1 MEINHLITTISRG
14 GAENQLLTLCKEQ
27 VKAGKSV
34 SVIYLKG
41 NPDLDSKFRR
51 AGVNVIDKFANK
63 NPVLQLFQIR
73 KHLPFNSSIL
83 HCHLPRAELIGSIA
97 KKRNALI
104 LSKHNSEPFFPGAP
118 RFISRFLARFVSK
131 QASACIAIS
140 NAVRDY
146 LIDNDET
153 IQSLQID
160 VIPYGFDQDFKLDPE
175 VRRTLLIQLPQG
187 SPIIGA
193 VGRLAPQKDYPTL
206 LQAFSVFL
214 VNFPTAQLII
224 LGSGPDYERL
234 LKLTEMLKIRQ
245 NVKFIG
251 NSNQVS
257 EWMSLFD
264 FFVLPSR
271 YEGFGLVLLEAM
283 QSGTPIIAA
292 NNSAI
297 PEVLGE
303 DYFGLFQTSDIDSLS
318 LQLYDFSFAAKRLES
333 KLHLDR
339 RLEMFRPEV
348 MGARIDSIYLDA
360 ALASKNI

>member
-1 MEINHLITTISRG
+1 MEINHLITTVSRG

-27 VKAGKSV
+27 VKAGNSV
-34 SVIYLKG
+34 NVIYLKG
-41 NPDLDSKFRR
+41 NPDLELKFQF
-51 AGVNVIDKFANK
+51 AGVKIVDEFANK
-63 NPVLQLFQIR
+63 NPMLQLFQIR
-73 KHLPFNSSIL
+73 KYFHLKSSIL

-97 KKRNALI
+97 KKNNVLI
-104 LSKHNSEPFFPGAP
+104 LSKHNSEPFFPTAP
-118 RFISRFLARFVSK
+118 RLVSRFLARFVSR

-153 IQSLQID
+153 IHSLQID
-160 VIPYGFDQDFKLDPE
+160 VIPYGFDQDFTIDSE
-175 VRRTLLIQLPQG
+175 VRRALQMQLPQG

-206 LQAFSVFL
+206 LQAFSSFL
-214 VNFPTAQLII
+214 IKFPTAHLII
-224 LGSGPDYERL
+224 LGSGPDYNL
-234 LKLTEMLKIRQ
+234 LHNLTEKLKVSQ
-245 NVKFIG
+245 NVIFIG

-283 QSGTPIIAA
+283 QSGIPIIAA

-303 DYFGLFQTSDIDSLS
+303 NYFGLFQTSDVNSLAR
-318 LQLYDFSFAAKRLES
+318 QLYDFSFLAKRMES
-333 KLHLDR
+333 KVLLGQ
-339 RLEMFRPEV
+339 RLEMFRPDV
-348 MGARIDSIYLDA
+348 MGARIDSVYLRA
-360 ALASKNI
+360 VSASDNF

>member
-1 MEINHLITTISRG
+1 
-14 GAENQLLTLCKEQ
+14 
-27 VKAGKSV
+27 
-34 SVIYLKG
+34 
-41 NPDLDSKFRR
+41 
-51 AGVNVIDKFANK
+51 
-63 NPVLQLFQIR
+63 
-73 KHLPFNSSIL
+73 
-83 HCHLPRAELIGSIA
+83 LPRAELIGSIV
-97 KKRNALI
+97 KKKNLLI

-118 RFISRFLARFVSK
+118 RLISHFLARFVAK

-146 LIDNDET
+146 LIDNGET
-153 IQSLQID
+153 TQTLQIE
-160 VIPYGFDQDFKLDPE
+160 VIPYGFDQDFNLDPE
-175 VRRTLLIQLPQG
+175 VRHTLLMQLPQG

-193 VGRLAPQKDYPTL
+193 VGRLVPQKDYPTL

-214 VNFPTAQLII
+214 IDFPTAQLII

-234 LKLTEMLKIRQ
+234 LNLTEMLKISQ
-245 NVKFIG
+245 NVRFVG

-303 DYFGLFQTSDIDSLS
+303 EYFGLFQTSDINSLS
-318 LQLYDFSFAAKRLES
+318 DQLYDFSFAAKRLES
-333 KLHLDR
+333 KLHLEK
-339 RLEMFRPEV
+339 RLKIFRPDV
-348 MGARIDSIYLDA
+348 MGARVDSIYLDA
-360 ALASKNI
+360 ASASKNI